1 MKTDEFKNR
10 YIIKLASSI
19 VIAVCNTIIQMVL
32 PRALSLDEYGFYSYN
47 LNVFTSIVVMA
58 NLSTSNAM
66 VSKFSKRNQEIGLV
80 YFYLK
85 FYALVSIVLCVGIS
99 LLYSTDFIKKTFAG
113 QTILVVMLGLLSALI
128 QKLLADCVSMY
139 DAFAISRFPALMQV
153 FLKAAICI
161 LIMAAYMIGFLNLIL
176 FYVVQGLVTA
186 FALSVMLLAIIQ
198 EQKRNYTTIINK
210 DKRAY
215 AKEYFIYCRPLV
227 AATIISQGITVVMN
241 WALMRWSGTAEQAL
255 FGAAWQLNTIVGYVF
270 SPYAELSKREFA
282 VIYNDE
288 DQLRNRYV
296 QALKLIIWPTTY
308 FAVFIGIEAAW
319 ILPLLYGDKYSA
331 AGLVTLVIMYYTIY
345 QAWGQVSGS
354 YMLALEKSKLNA
366 AITIVGQL
374 LTLAMVFLFQI
385 PNPIWPDS
393 LGAVGIALNYLVVN
407 FVSVAIG
414 ICAISRGLKLK
425 PLKILLIQAA
435 PILFC
440 SALAITLRSGL
451 DMLFFEGTITNYII
465 KILTAG
471 IIYTASVV
479 AFILIKPELMGLSKE
494 SLSRTFRSFGRKI
507 FKK

>member
-1 MKTDEFKNR
+1 MKTDEFGNR
-10 YIIKLASSI
+10 YIIKLVSSI
-19 VIAVCNTIIQMVL
+19 AIAVCNTVIQMVL

-66 VSKFSKRNQEIGLV
+66 VSKFSKRNQEIGLI

-85 FYALVSIVLCVGIS
+85 FYAIVTIVLCAGTA
-99 LLYSTDFIKKTFAG
+99 LLYSTDFIKNTFAG
-113 QTILVVMLGLLSALI
+113 QTLLVVMLGLLSALI

-139 DAFAISRFPALMQV
+139 DAFAISRFPALMQIL
-153 FLKAAICI
+153 LKTAICVLI
-161 LIMAAYMIGFLNLIL
+161 LAAYIIGFLNLIL

-186 FALSVMLLAIIQ
+186 FALAVMLFAIIQ
-198 EQKRNYTTIINK
+198 EQKRKYPVIIYK
-210 DKRAY
+210 EKKAY

-227 AATIISQGITVVMN
+227 VATIVSQGIIVVMN

-282 VIYNDE
+282 VLYHDM

-296 QALKLIIWPTTY
+296 QALRLIIWPTTY
-308 FAVFIGIEAAW
+308 FAAFIGIEAAW
-319 ILPLLYGDKYSA
+319 ILPLLYGDQYSA
-331 AGLVTLVIMYYTIY
+331 ASLVTLVIMYYTIY

-366 AITIVGQL
+366 AITIAGQL
-374 LTLAMVFLFQI
+374 LTLALVFLFQI

-393 LGAVGIALNYLVVN
+393 LGAVGIALNYLAAN
-407 FVSVAIG
+407 CVSVTIG
-414 ICAISRGLKLK
+414 ICAISMGLKLK
-425 PLKILLIQAA
+425 PLKVLSIQAV

-440 SALAITLRSGL
+440 SGTAVILRSVL
-451 DMLFFEGTITNYII
+451 DRLLPDGAMTGYIV
-465 KILTAG
+465 KIIAAG
-471 IIYTASVV
+471 VIYTASVMALV
-479 AFILIKPELMGLSKE
+479 LFKPELMGMSRE
-494 SLSRTFRSFGRKI
+494 SISGVLRSLGQKL

>member
-1 MKTDEFKNR
+1 
-10 YIIKLASSI
+10 
-19 VIAVCNTIIQMVL
+19 
-32 PRALSLDEYGFYSYN
+32 
-47 LNVFTSIVVMA
+47 
-58 NLSTSNAM
+58 
-66 VSKFSKRNQEIGLV
+66 
-80 YFYLK
+80 
-85 FYALVSIVLCVGIS
+85 
-99 LLYSTDFIKKTFAG
+99 
-113 QTILVVMLGLLSALI
+113 
-128 QKLLADCVSMY
+128 
-139 DAFAISRFPALMQV
+139 
-153 FLKAAICI
+153 
-161 LIMAAYMIGFLNLIL
+161 
-176 FYVVQGLVTA
+176 
-186 FALSVMLLAIIQ
+186 
-198 EQKRNYTTIINK
+198 
-210 DKRAY
+210 
-215 AKEYFIYCRPLV
+215 
-227 AATIISQGITVVMN
+227 MN

-435 PILFC
+435 PID
-440 SALAITLRSGL
+440 R
-451 DMLFFEGTITNYII
+451 
-465 KILTAG
+465 K
-471 IIYTASVV
+471 SVV
-479 AFILIKPELMGLSKE
+479 
-494 SLSRTFRSFGRKI
+494 
-507 FKK
+507 